1 MSSPLRCVVL
11 SIAPMVA
18 DDSESGAAMTAR
30 QTAPLDLTGVY
41 TLISGAPVVARSS
54 TVVQVGRE
62 SSRSLVLHHAPT
74 DSVQILT
81 SLDGTVCAGDVLRR
95 YQADQQLWSELL
107 GRLLDAE
114 LLVPAADWTFPGVG
128 AGPFL
133 EPERDSLVHRHGVA
147 VARRVMQ
154 GRQDAIIVVRGS
166 GRVAT
171 SVATSLALAG
181 IGHVHQQPD
190 RALRLTDLP
199 DFPAPTHSWADRSRT
214 PPPSHPGDG
223 PGIPESATRDLAAGP
238 SPRTGV
244 PTRADSA
251 RLAANLRRVAPSVKV
266 HPPAAHHR
274 VGLVVLAGDG
284 PPAPSLAAELT
295 RSCTAHLAV
304 CAGLSA
310 AVVGPLVLPGRSSC
324 LICALHSRADLDGTR
339 PAFEAGLRREFVVPP
354 VQLVCSITALA
365 VADVL
370 DHLDGINVPTTV
382 DGTLEWQLGE
392 KGPRRRSWAVHPK
405 CGCSALWPPET
416 EDSSAPGPLPR

>member
-1 MSSPLRCVVL
+1 
-11 SIAPMVA
+11 
-18 DDSESGAAMTAR
+18 MTAR
-30 QTAPLDLTGVY
+30 RTAPLDLTGVY

-74 DSVQILT
+74 HSVQILT
-81 SLDGTVCAGDVLRR
+81 SLDGTVSAGDVLRR
-95 YQADQQLWSELL
+95 YQADQRLWSELL

-114 LLVPAADWTFPGVG
+114 LLVPAADWAFPGVG

-181 IGHVHQQPD
+181 IGHIHQQPD

-199 DFPAPTHSWADRSRT
+199 DFPAPSRT
-214 PPPSHPGDG
+214 AAPSHGGDR
-223 PGIPESATRDLAAGP
+223 PGIPGAATHDLAAA
-238 SPRTGV
+238 RTGV

-266 HPPAAHHR
+266 HAPAAHHR

-304 CAGLSA
+304 CAGLGA

-339 PAFEAGLRREFVVPP
+339 PAFEEGLRREFVVPP

-365 VADVL
+365 VTDVL

-382 DGTLEWQLGE
+382 DGTLEWRLGE
-392 KGPRRRSWAVHPK
+392 RAPRRRSWTVHPK
-405 CGCSALWPPET
+405 CGCSALMPPET
-416 EDSSAPGPLPR
+416 EDSPAPGPLPR